1 VKNPTKTITPGERV
15 PRFTLRKGLLGIAIC
30 IGLGCLVVSW
40 SAAAIQA
47 GGGDE
52 PIRAFPDPT
61 SRLNDHHP
69 AAAAVAGTATVSWS
83 APVGP
88 VTVITDRFGP
98 LPPETEALDTDPD
111 VETANVTIYCVSAR
125 FVLKTR
131 PSLASKRKIRLLYLY
146 HKSLLC

>member
-1 VKNPTKTITPGERV
+1 
-15 PRFTLRKGLLGIAIC
+15 LGIAIC

-40 SAAAIQA
+40 S
-47 GGGDE
+47 
-52 PIRAFPDPT
+52 
-61 SRLNDHHP
+61 
-69 AAAAVAGTATVSWS
+69 AAAVAGTATVSWS

-111 VETANVTIYCVSAR
+111 VETANVTVFCVSAR
-125 FVLKTR
+125 FALKTR
-131 PSLASKRKIRLLYLY
+131 PSLSSKRKIRLLYLY